1 LLGLFRKNY
10 FFNILLL
17 LPYTCLVRLSSLLRP
32 VVSSGDELHNPLLK
46 YILGWVPNGLYQ
58 SLIACGLIFLQS
70 CFIIFMFTRQ
80 RFSRENTLF
89 SGLFYVLFVSFFPEN
104 GTLSG
109 ALIAN
114 TFFIIGVINLMKLF
128 KITNPTIF
136 LFNSGFFIGLA
147 GLFYIPYFLFVFFA
161 IIAVQSLRNF
171 KLIETLQLFSGGL
184 TPVFLLFAFT
194 YLNDLA
200 FDPIHHLL
208 LHASLELTIPS
219 DINWVSMLSL
229 IVFCLCILY
238 AILNYSTVTG
248 KKMYQIQ
255 KKLDIIYWTIAFSA
269 LSIVLFRTSVFTPA
283 ILLAIP
289 SAFIFSIILSESKNY
304 LLAESVHI
312 VFLFVVLFAQFQAL
326 WF

>member
-1 LLGLFRKNY
+1 MLGLFRKNY

-17 LPYTCLVRLSSLLRP
+17 LPYTCLVRLGSLLQP
-32 VVSSGDELHNPLLK
+32 VASSGDELNNPLLQSF
-46 YILGWVPNGLYQ
+46 LTWVPNGLSQ
-58 SLIACGLIFLQS
+58 SLIACGLVFLQS
-70 CFIIFMFTRQ
+70 CMIVFMFTRQ

-89 SGLFYVLFVSFFPEN
+89 SGLFYILFVSFFPEN

-114 TFFIIGVINLMKLF
+114 TFFIIGVINLMELF
-128 KITNPTIF
+128 KISSPTIF

-147 GLFYIPYFLFVFFA
+147 GLFYIPCFLFVLFA
-161 IIAVQSLRNF
+161 IIAVLSLRSF
-171 KLIETLQLFSGGL
+171 KLIETLQLFSGVL

-194 YLNDLA
+194 YLNDLS
-200 FDPIHHLL
+200 FDPIRNML
-208 LHASLELTIPS
+208 LHAGLNLTLPS
-219 DINWVSMLSL
+219 DINWVSILLL
-229 IVFCLCILY
+229 IVFCLCVLF

-255 KKLDIIYWTIAFSA
+255 KKLDIIYWIIAFSA

-283 ILLAIP
+283 ILLSIP
-289 SAFIFSIILSESKNY
+289 LAFIFGILLSESKNY
-304 LLAESVHI
+304 LLAESVHF
-312 VFLFVVLFAQFQAL
+312 VFLFVVLFAQFQGL